1 MASAEDY
8 ANWIVANADKKG
20 TPEFETVASAYKIA
34 RQQSQ
39 EPSTLQNVGAGL
51 VRGAGAIGSTILAPI
66 DYATDVIKGKEGKLS
81 RHEQRVADLDRATK
95 ELFGANPE
103 SLAFQLGKLG
113 YELPAT
119 AGVGGAL
126 AKGAEAIPV
135 IAKNAPALIE
145 ALRTGGFS
153 TGQKAAPLL
162 SVQGAKQLGTR
173 GLGGAVTGGA
183 SAALVNPDEAGF
195 GAVIGGALPV
205 AGQVIGSA
213 ARNLGRSVS
222 SADRQIA
229 EKLAAQMGVS
239 TDELLS
245 ALQQQ
250 GPQMIEGYQKTVPQI
265 IQNDFTSQLQRN
277 LKSAGVNALGEAE
290 RAQQAQMMQA
300 LGRVAPIQDSVPT
313 AAERV
318 GKAISN
324 YAVPAR
330 QAATEN
336 VSRAFEAIDPFAET
350 ALHLP
355 IPEMERAYGKYLGE
369 GTFGTGQ
376 KAAQAIETAKRVG
389 TEVLPE
395 IKAITQKEAGKTQNL
410 EQAVRSLGGI
420 RDTGY
425 LSKELQELGR
435 KQSGTTGLIGKT
447 GKDVEKMAELMYERG
462 FISDNDPATLL
473 DALRNKGGR
482 KVFASDVSDNAF
494 QRQFEHA
501 MGDMPEK
508 QVISKAV
515 PYQTIQNLRS
525 SIGEAANT
533 AAERGAN
540 KEAGA
545 LNKMLEEIDSRINRA
560 AGGKVGEGEYFPKDI
575 ADQYRKAL
583 ALHEAKMK
591 QFETGPQIGM
601 FRKGADK
608 QAQIQGAEIPGK
620 FYSAN
625 MSQADDVRAF
635 KKLIADRTDLA
646 DQLKSFAVTQMANKE
661 SRMGNL
667 GDQFL
672 KFVEARTGANK
683 ELFTPNELATINEVA
698 KAVEN
703 QIKTEGLGRVSG
715 SDTAQKIA
723 TMEKNGLLDN
733 RLVDLLARK
742 IPVAGQFTGPFLDN
756 LRKSATQTRNE
767 TMARILA
774 NPEEFAKA
782 LNSPKENKSLA
793 DALRMALPVTRGLPV
808 IAAQ

>member
-8 ANWIVANADKKG
+8 ANWIVLNADKKG
-20 TPEFETVASAYKIA
+20 TPEFDTVASAYKLA
-34 RQQSQ
+34 RQQAE
-39 EPSTLQNVGAGL
+39 EPSTLRNVGAGL
-51 VRGAGAIGSTILAPI
+51 VRGAGAIGSTLLAPI
-66 DYATDVIKGKEGKLS
+66 DVAADVFLGKEGKQT
-81 RHEQRVADLDRATK
+81 RHEKRVESLDRATK

-145 ALRTGGFS
+145 ALRTGGFA

-162 SVQGAKQLGTR
+162 SIEGAKQLGTR
-173 GLGGAVTGGA
+173 GLGGAITGGV
-183 SAALVNPDEAGF
+183 SAGLVNPEDIGM
-195 GAVIGGALPV
+195 GASIGGGLPV
-205 AGQVIGSA
+205 AGKLVATA
-213 ARNLGRSVS
+213 AKNVGRAVAP
-222 SADRQIA
+222 ADRQVA

-245 ALQQQ
+245 GLQQQ

-265 IQNDFTSQLQRN
+265 IQNEFTSQLQRN

-290 RAQQAQMMQA
+290 RAQQAQMLRA

-318 GKAISN
+318 GSAISG
-324 YAVPAR
+324 YAIPAR
-330 QAATEN
+330 QTATQN

-395 IKAITQKEAGKTQNL
+395 VKAITQKEVGKTQNL
-410 EQAVRSLGGI
+410 EQAVRALGGI

-447 GKDVEKMAELMYERG
+447 GKDVEKMAELMHERG
-462 FISDNDPATLL
+462 FIPDDDPATLL
-473 DALRNKGGR
+473 DMLRNKGGR
-482 KVFASDVSDNAF
+482 NVFASDVTDNAF

-515 PYQTIQNLRS
+515 PYQTVQNLRS
-525 SIGEAANT
+525 SIGEAAAT

-545 LNKMLEEIDSRINRA
+545 LNNMLAEIDSRINRA
-560 AGGKVGEGEYFPKDI
+560 AGGSVGEGEYFPKEI

-583 ALHEAKMK
+583 ALHEAKIK
-591 QFETGPQIGM
+591 QFETGPQAGL

-635 KKLIADRTDLA
+635 KKLIGDRTDLA

-661 SRMGNL
+661 TRMGNL

-672 KFVEARTGANK
+672 RFIEARTGANK
-683 ELFTPNELATINEVA
+683 ELFTPNELATVNEVA

-723 TMEKNGLLDN
+723 TMQKMGLLDN
-733 RLVDLLARK
+733 RLVDMLARK
-742 IPVAGQFTGPFLDN
+742 IPVVGQFTGPALEN
-756 LRKSATQTRNE
+756 LRKTSQQTRNE
-767 TMARILA
+767 TMARLLA

-782 LNSPKENKSLA
+782 LNKPMENKSLA